1 MHLGFKYRVYPTEEQ
16 KVFFAKSFGCCRK
29 VWNLMLADKNN
40 HYKETGKTLHPTP
53 AQYKKEYPFLKEV
66 DSLALANVQMQLN
79 RAFKNFFENPKN
91 FRFPQF
97 KSKKRSRRSY
107 TTNNQ
112 KGTIQIMDH
121 GIKLPKVGMIHAIV
135 HRLPGPEWIIKSA
148 TISQK
153 SDGSYYIS
161 LLCEKE
167 EEEITPLPVFD
178 EKVLGLDYK
187 SDGLYMDSNGRLGD
201 MPKFFQKAQ
210 KRLVKRQRKLKN
222 KDIHSKNYQKQLK
235 KIAKLY
241 VHTADQR
248 KDFLHKKSAAITKQY
263 DYVVV
268 EDLNMRS
275 MANKG
280 FGNGKATLDN
290 GYGMFLTM
298 LEYKLHNK
306 GGKLEKVDRWF
317 PSSQLCS
324 CCGSQNQE
332 VKKLNVRTWIC
343 PKCGSIHDR
352 DLNAAV
358 NIKNE
363 GLRILRSAA

>member
-1 MHLGFKYRVYPTEEQ
+1 M
-16 KVFFAKSFGCCRK
+16 
-29 VWNLMLADKNN
+29 
-40 HYKETGKTLHPTP
+40 
-53 AQYKKEYPFLKEV
+53 
-66 DSLALANVQMQLN
+66 
-79 RAFKNFFENPKN
+79 
-91 FRFPQF
+91 
-97 KSKKRSRRSY
+97 
-107 TTNNQ
+107 Q
-112 KGTIQIMDH
+112 KGSNNRRKQR
-121 GIKLPKVGMIHAIV
+121 IKVAKLH
-135 HRLPGPEWIIKSA
+135 
-148 TISQK
+148 
-153 SDGSYYIS
+153 
-161 LLCEKE
+161 
-167 EEEITPLPVFD
+167 
-178 EKVLGLDYK
+178 EKV
-187 SDGLYMDSNGRLGD
+187 SN
-201 MPKFFQKAQ
+201 
-210 KRLVKRQRKLKN
+210 
-222 KDIHSKNYQKQLK
+222 
-235 KIAKLY
+235 
-241 VHTADQR
+241 QR
-248 KDFLHKKSAAITKQY
+248 KDFLYKQSRQITNAY
-263 DYVVV
+263 DCVCI

-324 CCGSQNQE
+324 CCGFQNQE

>member
-161 LLCEKE
+161 LLCS
-167 EEEITPLPVFD
+167 
-178 EKVLGLDYK
+178 DY
-187 SDGLYMDSNGRLGD
+187 Y
-201 MPKFFQKAQ
+201 A
-210 KRLVKRQRKLKN
+210 
-222 KDIHSKNYQKQLK
+222 
-235 KIAKLY
+235 
-241 VHTADQR
+241 
-248 KDFLHKKSAAITKQY
+248 
-263 DYVVV
+263 
-268 EDLNMRS
+268 
-275 MANKG
+275 
-280 FGNGKATLDN
+280 
-290 GYGMFLTM
+290 
-298 LEYKLHNK
+298 
-306 GGKLEKVDRWF
+306 
-317 PSSQLCS
+317 
-324 CCGSQNQE
+324 
-332 VKKLNVRTWIC
+332 
-343 PKCGSIHDR
+343 
-352 DLNAAV
+352 
-358 NIKNE
+358 
-363 GLRILRSAA
+363 

>member
-1 MHLGFKYRVYPTEEQ
+1 
-16 KVFFAKSFGCCRK
+16 
-29 VWNLMLADKNN
+29 
-40 HYKETGKTLHPTP
+40 
-53 AQYKKEYPFLKEV
+53 
-66 DSLALANVQMQLN
+66 MQ
-79 RAFKNFFENPKN
+79 
-91 FRFPQF
+91 
-97 KSKKRSRRSY
+97 
-107 TTNNQ
+107 
-112 KGTIQIMDH
+112 
-121 GIKLPKVGMIHAIV
+121 
-135 HRLPGPEWIIKSA
+135 
-148 TISQK
+148 
-153 SDGSYYIS
+153 
-161 LLCEKE
+161 
-167 EEEITPLPVFD
+167 
-178 EKVLGLDYK
+178 
-187 SDGLYMDSNGRLGD
+187 
-201 MPKFFQKAQ
+201 KFFQKAQ

-324 CCGSQNQE
+324 CCGFQNQE